1 MARGKTMLT
10 TLKAIEKGNL
20 YASFGLVED
29 LSDDELMDTEGC
41 GCSWEAGPGGAPC
54 ANVKITLG
62 GRSSKN
68 SDAKH
73 SGSSSSSSNSFTS
86 STSSNGGRNRSGS

>member
-1 MARGKTMLT
+1 MLT

-29 LSDDELMDTEGC
+29 LSDDELMDIEGG
-41 GCSWEAGPGGAPC
+41 GCSWEAGTGGAPC
-54 ANVKITLG
+54 ANVKIILG